1 LDRSY
6 LDRRWDWK
14 VLEEIRAKELLD
26 MKELLKLPLID
37 GNKVML
43 LMQVIEVKYGPRSE
57 LSQLVVFWDDGSTCS
72 LVVTETAEM
81 LQFPGEPVT
90 FSIETINGIITRE
103 TKIYCV
109 ELMSNAGDRV
119 IIRAFGV
126 EKISEVRGI
135 KMLADA
141 KMKFSDEVQSQWS
154 KVTKRPSEKVH
165 LLVGQ
170 EYAGFHPVP
179 FEANNNLVVC
189 RSMFGQGWLLT
200 RTDDAVQAEKCVWG
214 EEVSAMRVGRV
225 TLVDQCVNRISVTQS
240 PLPVF
245 KAVASD
251 QVKLTY
257 TQEREI
263 LCLDD
268 LGVDPPRRCQSCR
281 GCKECSW
288 RGQELSRQEAFEL
301 E

>member
-1 LDRSY
+1 
-6 LDRRWDWK
+6 
-14 VLEEIRAKELLD
+14 
-26 MKELLKLPLID
+26 
-37 GNKVML
+37 
-43 LMQVIEVKYGPRSE
+43 
-57 LSQLVVFWDDGSTCS
+57 
-72 LVVTETAEM
+72 M
-81 LQFPGEPVT
+81 LQCPGEAVT
-90 FSIETINGIITRE
+90 VSIETINGIITRE

-109 ELMSNAGDRV
+109 ELMSNSGDRV

-141 KMKFSDEVQSQWS
+141 KTKFSDEVQSQWS
-154 KVTKRPSEKVH
+154 KVTKRPSGKVH

-170 EYAGFHPVP
+170 EYAWFHPVP
-179 FEANNNLVVC
+179 FEAKNNLVVC

-200 RTDDAVQAEKCVWG
+200 GTDDDVQAEKCVWG

-225 TLVDQCVNRISVTQS
+225 TVVDQCVNRISVSQS
-240 PLPVF
+240 PLPVV

-263 LCLDD
+263 LSLDD
-268 LGVDPPRRCQSCR
+268 L
-281 GCKECSW
+281 
-288 RGQELSRQEAFEL
+288 
-301 E
+301 